1 MQKLR
6 FRGSGASRRRRKE
19 LLGKTGPELESQ
31 ILSGP
36 EWSVHSA
43 AWIRPRGGAGGTHFC
58 CEKNRGGSSALLPPP
73 GRTRGVAG
81 EAPDTGPECE
91 SEAAG
96 RAFMMAGR

>member
-1 MQKLR
+1 MGPVGGEGRSSWGKLDLSWKAR
-6 FRGSGASRRRRKE
+6 FSAGLNGACTELPGSGQGVG
-19 LLGKTGPELESQ
+19 L
-31 ILSGP
+31 
-36 EWSVHSA
+36 
-43 AWIRPRGGAGGTHFC
+43 GGTHFR